1 MGRAWL
7 LISWSRP
14 LPFGYWTTE
23 TFVIFFAA
31 TVSCTCTG
39 PQRVSAT
46 APVTVV
52 VALLGAAVVGAAAAL
67 DAAALLGDAALEDAA
82 LELTPPEMALPEA
95 GAASEDRPPWAEADD
110 VDVW

>member
-1 MGRAWL
+1 MSIEALWLSSVSWIRIGRAWA

-52 VALLGAAVVGAAAAL
+52 VVAALLGAAVVGAAAL
-67 DAAALLGDAALEDAA
+67 DEDALLEDA

-95 GAASEDRPPWAEADD
+95 GAA
-110 VDVW
+110 